1 MDKIGLTAKQKQVFE
16 FLKMYHK
23 TYGVFPSTR
32 EIAQGKIDGQTILK
46 KRPLSTAHGL
56 IKNLQKRGWI
66 EVMPYTPR
74 GIRII

>member
-16 FLKMYHK
+16 FLRMYHK

-32 EIAQGKIDGQTILK
+32 EIAQGKIDGQVILN
-46 KRPLSTAHGL
+46 KRVESNVHNLLKS
-56 IKNLQKRGWI
+56 LQKRGWI